1 MSLILRDGFFVVIG
15 LIALWSLTKDLATGN
30 AAARWKTTTS
40 VDENPAGFY
49 LIVCVKAAFV
59 CFGIA
64 VALHALGLIRD
75 PYVWIAQH
83 TPFLMHAHRTT

>member
-30 AAARWKTTTS
+30 AEARWKTATS
-40 VDENPAGFY
+40 VDDNPAGFY
-49 LIVCVKAAFV
+49 LIVGIKAAIV

-75 PYVWIAQH
+75 PYAWIAEH
-83 TPFLMHAHRTT
+83 TPLMRG